1 VTSTLGETPTR
12 RRSDEHEIGVGVPR
26 LLWVPAG
33 LAFALI
39 ALPVIGLAIKAD
51 WPQVPE
57 QLVSPASLDALRLS
71 LITASISTALC
82 IVFGGPLA
90 VVLARSR
97 LPGLRLLR
105 SVVLLPLVLPPVV
118 GGLALLYL
126 LGRTGLVGR
135 GLDLAFGVTIP
146 FTTGAVVL
154 AQTFV
159 ALPFL
164 VVSMEGALRTAG
176 RRYEAVAAT
185 LGASPG
191 LAFRRVTVPLVLP
204 GLASGAVLA
213 FARCLGEFGA
223 TVAFAGSLQGTTQ
236 TLPLLV
242 YQLRETDVE
251 AAVALSLLLVVVAV
265 AVIAV
270 AAPRTAEPR

>member
-1 VTSTLGETPTR
+1 VTATLGETPTR
-12 RRSDEHEIGVGVPR
+12 RRPDAHEIGVGVPR
-26 LLWVPAG
+26 LLWIPAG

-39 ALPVIGLAIKAD
+39 ALPEIGLAIKAD

-57 QLVSPASLDALRLS
+57 QLVSPASLDALKLS
-71 LITASISTALC
+71 LITASMSTMLC
-82 IVFGGPLA
+82 IVLGGPLA

-146 FTTGAVVL
+146 FTTAAVVL

-270 AAPRTAEPR
+270 TAPRIEAR

>member
-1 VTSTLGETPTR
+1 MTVAAP
-12 RRSDEHEIGVGVPR
+12 RSSGVGLPR
-26 LLWVPAG
+26 LLWVPATI
-33 LAFALI
+33 AFALI
-39 ALPVIGLAIKAD
+39 ALPVVGLVLRAD
-51 WPQVPE
+51 WRRMPE
-57 QLVSPASLDALRLS
+57 LLLSDSALDALRLS
-71 LITASISTALC
+71 LETAGISTALC

-90 VVLARSR
+90 AVLARSR
-97 LPGLRLLR
+97 VRGLPFLR

-118 GGLALLYL
+118 GGLALLFL
-126 LGRTGLVGR
+126 LGRTGLLGR
-135 GLDLAFGVTIP
+135 GLDLWFGVTIP
-146 FTTGAVVL
+146 FTTAAVVL

-164 VVSMEGALRTAG
+164 VVSLEGALRTAG
-176 RRYEAVAAT
+176 ERYEAVAAT
-185 LGASPG
+185 LGASPA

-223 TVAFAGSLQGTTQ
+223 TTAFAGSLQGTTR

-242 YQLRETDVE
+242 YLERETDVD

-270 AAPRTAEPR
+270 ARPRAAEGLR